1 MQVVGKRSQTTE
13 CSQQG
18 DAEGEHRICP
28 EHQRMHRSLLCNT
41 TQNPCCDLC
50 AAGIRSSSQLVF
62 FSRALLLL
70 SRHAQSC
77 APEQL
82 GFHVFSSLVLSTK
95 CFFLFSFCWFCPSG
109 SKVDTR
115 DIVLHPEMGQSLVSI

>member
-1 MQVVGKRSQTTE
+1 
-13 CSQQG
+13 
-18 DAEGEHRICP
+18 
-28 EHQRMHRSLLCNT
+28 
-41 TQNPCCDLC
+41 
-50 AAGIRSSSQLVF
+50 
-62 FSRALLLL
+62 LL